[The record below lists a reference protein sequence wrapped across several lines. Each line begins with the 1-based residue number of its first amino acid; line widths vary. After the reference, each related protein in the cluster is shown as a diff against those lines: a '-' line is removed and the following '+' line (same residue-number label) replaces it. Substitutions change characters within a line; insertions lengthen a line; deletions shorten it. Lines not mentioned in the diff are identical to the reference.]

1 GLGRPP
7 PPKTT
12 GSPRP
17 SHKNHQ
23 IVSYLILIPKFYGS
37 RPSTYFDTSTEL
49 IRSRS
54 VEEQCAALQD
64 KPHRR
69 TFKFDE
75 IIVGVPPQKYNLDA
89 GQFNRKVNS

>member
-1 GLGRPP
+1 MGVPP
-7 PPKTT
+7 VHKERA
-12 GSPRP
+12 GRP

-54 VEEQCAALQD
+54 VEEQCAEEQD
-64 KPHRR
+64 KPRRR
-69 TFKFDE
+69 TFKFDA

-89 GQFNRKVNS
+89 GQLNRKVNS